1 MAGRPRQFDEELV
14 LEWVMNAFWR
24 NGFAATTMAD
34 IVTATGLH
42 KGSLY
47 KAFGSKQMLFIR
59 ALTRYLED
67 MQAMGQDMMATAD
80 TPLDSIRAVLHGMLD
95 IADDDPECPKG
106 CLAINSL
113 VELVPHDPDVRAV
126 MDKHMGQIQNIITEV
141 VRQAQTAGQVSDQ
154 RPPELITMLM
164 LTFMSGLAT
173 HLKAHYSKEEGHQM
187 LDAQLE
193 ALI

>member
-1 MAGRPRQFDEELV
+1 M
-14 LEWVMNAFWR
+14 LECAMNAFWR
-24 NGFAATTMAD
+24 NGFEATTMSD
-34 IVTATGLH
+34 LVSATGLH

-47 KAFGSKQMLFIR
+47 QAFGSKHALFIR

-67 MQAMGQDMMATAD
+67 MQAMGQNMMATAD

-95 IADDDPECPKG
+95 IADDDPVCPKG

-126 MDKHMGQIQNIITEV
+126 MDKHMGQIRDIMTDV
-141 VRQAQTAGQVSDQ
+141 VRQAQMAGQISDQ

-173 HLKAHYSKEEGHQM
+173 HLKAHYTKQEGHQM
-187 LDAQLE
+187 LEAQLE